1 MQDSTLLADL
11 SHDAH
16 RREGRTQERSLLTRQ
31 QLIDAAREIFA
42 RDGFEKA
49 SIQDIS
55 SLAGKTRGAFY
66 VHFND
71 KEDVF
76 FAIFEQYLA
85 DGQEQFRQRLQYA
98 ATREQRI
105 SALAAHLVDIV
116 EDKER
121 SLLALEFK
129 MYVLRHPHDQPRL
142 TDLHSAV
149 CRRGCS
155 THVEELLPEIFLPA
169 GSIENRRQ
177 VAQIG
182 SIVDGLALNR
192 LFDPGSL
199 DTETLL
205 RQASAGIDALM

>member
-1 MQDSTLLADL
+1 MLDSTHYTDL
-11 SHDAH
+11 PQDLHL
-16 RREGRTQERSLLTRQ
+16 REGRTQERSLLTRQ
-31 QLIDAAREIFA
+31 QLIDAARQVFA

-49 SIQDIS
+49 SIHDIS

-66 VHFND
+66 THFEG

-85 DGQEQFRQRLQYA
+85 DGQEQFRQRLQDA
-98 ATREQRI
+98 HTREERI
-105 SALAAHLVDIV
+105 AALAAHLVDIV

-129 MYVLRHPHDQPRL
+129 MYVLRHPQDQPRL
-142 TDLHSAV
+142 TVLHAAV

-155 THVEELLPEIFLPA
+155 THVEELLPELFLPA

-182 SIVDGLALNR
+182 AIVDGLALNR

-205 RQASAGIDALM
+205 TQASAGIQALM